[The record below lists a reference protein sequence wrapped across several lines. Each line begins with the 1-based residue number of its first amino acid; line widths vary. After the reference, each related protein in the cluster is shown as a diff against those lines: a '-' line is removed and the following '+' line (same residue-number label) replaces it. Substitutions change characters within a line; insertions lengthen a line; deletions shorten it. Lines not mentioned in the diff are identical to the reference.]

1 MGEGKG
7 KEKKGKGKGKE
18 VHGGKEEGA
27 LEKFEVKPRHSGPLF
42 HVIHELYFSIF

>member
-1 MGEGKG
+1 MGG

-27 LEKFEVKPRHSGPLF
+27 LEKFEVKPIGPARQL
-42 HVIHELYFSIF
+42 SAPA